1 MEKVTAE
8 MHVEIGRILAEMV
21 DMIGKIHDEI
31 VVEKIKMVVAS
42 PSTKKKLK
50 KQKQQQGGRGEDDHD
65 DSPQVADIYQFNRL
79 QERDCVYA
87 EIIRNLEKRYGDESF

>member
-31 VVEKIKMVVAS
+31 VVEKIKMVVENAGL
-42 PSTKKKLK
+42 TGEKIVRKKEIKGLTNVEHAKMLAGSDVKTAEKL
-50 KQKQQQGGRGEDDHD
+50 ED
-65 DSPQVADIYQFNRL
+65 L
-79 QERDCVYA
+79 
-87 EIIRNLEKRYGDESF
+87 

>member
-31 VVEKIKMVVAS
+31 VVEKIKMVVENAGLIGEKIVRKKEIKG
-42 PSTKKKLK
+42 STNVEHAKM
-50 KQKQQQGGRGEDDHD
+50 QEDKEGKIAVKH
-65 DSPQVADIYQFNRL
+65 V
-79 QERDCVYA
+79 
-87 EIIRNLEKRYGDESF
+87 GH